1 MAAALFY
8 ALSLICIVSSL
19 IMIFHKN
26 TMYSVLFLLV
36 TFFSVAGLYVTLNA
50 QFLAIVHIIVY
61 AGAIMVLFLYVM
73 MLLNLEHPESPK
85 GFRKYA
91 RYVWIL
97 MIPVFATLGIMLVK
111 VPELNKYQPSED
123 FGSIASVGT
132 LLLGNYVFAF
142 EAVSFV
148 LLAAMIGVVV
158 LTSKKRDE
166 K

>member
-1 MAAALFY
+1 MKENLFY
-8 ALSLICIVSSL
+8 IFATLTVIFSLLVVLLKNPIASALSLIVSFFFVSG
-19 IMIFHKN
+19 IFILLHAPFL
-26 TMYSVLFLLV
+26 SVIQILV
-36 TFFSVAGLYVTLNA
+36 YT
-50 QFLAIVHIIVY
+50 
-61 AGAIMVLFLYVM
+61 GAIMVLFLYVM